1 MATIGRSAVTFELGK
16 TARVSP
22 GASPGAPAAG
32 GGLLGLGPVPG
43 CDYAS
48 LPTVKACRGLGLN
61 REDTDRELRNLGMPA
76 TNDQTWNAADG
87 G

>member
-22 GASPGAPAAG
+22 AASSGTPAAG

-43 CDYAS
+43 CDYVS
-48 LPTVKACRGLGLN
+48 LPTVAACRGLGLN
-61 REDTDRELRNLGMPA
+61 REDTDRELCNLGMPA
-76 TNDQTWNAADG
+76 CSDATWNAADG